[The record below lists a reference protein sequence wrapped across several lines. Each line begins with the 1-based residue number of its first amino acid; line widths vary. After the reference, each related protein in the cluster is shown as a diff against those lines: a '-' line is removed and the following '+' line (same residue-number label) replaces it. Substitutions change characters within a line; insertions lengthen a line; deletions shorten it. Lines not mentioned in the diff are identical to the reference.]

1 MALPAVCRLCGSSS
15 ESLSVTTP
23 HVYGDQSRNRA
34 FINCERCGVHFLYPP
49 LSPEEESHF
58 YRREFESFM
67 DQRAGHE
74 GGWRD
79 PKDHVVANA
88 PQVSRR
94 ARYLYDVVSGPSDIL
109 EVGCSSGF
117 MLFDLINRGHSCVGI
132 EPSGVFNAFLTESGI
147 SVFQSIEELYDKE
160 PNKRFDLIMHFFV
173 LEHLADPLEA
183 ISRQLSLLRPN
194 GKLVV
199 EIPNSADPLRSV
211 YDLPAFERFYWS
223 IAHHWYWNEQSL
235 TWLFN
240 QLPCQFTLVRD
251 QRYDLSN
258 HLNWAITGKPGG
270 QGLYREIFGEGL
282 DDAYRNRLIETG
294 NCDTLIAIVTKSQV
308 G

>member
-1 MALPAVCRLCGSSS
+1 
-15 ESLSVTTP
+15 
-23 HVYGDQSRNRA
+23 
-34 FINCERCGVHFLYPP
+34 
-49 LSPEEESHF
+49 
-58 YRREFESFM
+58 
-67 DQRAGHE
+67 
-74 GGWRD
+74 
-79 PKDHVVANA
+79 
-88 PQVSRR
+88 
-94 ARYLYDVVSGPSDIL
+94 
-109 EVGCSSGF
+109 
-117 MLFDLINRGHSCVGI
+117 MLFDLIDRGHSCVGI
-132 EPSGVFNAFLTESGI
+132 EPSGIFNAFLTESGI